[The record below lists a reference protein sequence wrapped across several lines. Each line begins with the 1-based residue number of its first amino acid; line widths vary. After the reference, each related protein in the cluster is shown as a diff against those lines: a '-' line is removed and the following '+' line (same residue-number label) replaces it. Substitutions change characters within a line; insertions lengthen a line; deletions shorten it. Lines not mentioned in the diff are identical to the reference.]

1 VTAPRVTTDRI
12 ADAAIFVVA
21 FAVYAAG
28 ASRTIY
34 VGDSGELATAVA
46 TLGIPHPSGYP
57 LYVLSG
63 KLWTLLVPV
72 GSVAFR
78 LSLFSAAAAA
88 LACALAFRFA
98 RTLGMSFASSLLAA
112 TLLATSESFWSQ
124 ANVQRVYALNAVFV
138 LFASF
143 AALSWY
149 RERTPTAFGWA
160 AFACA
165 LGATNHTFM
174 AAFGLTFAIFAAL
187 SEPRILVGP
196 AYWGRGIAAVV
207 AGLSPYLYLPIRSRM
222 NPPLDWGNPETPAAL
237 ADVVLRRSFWERA
250 WVESPADVAAVVLD
264 FARSLPTE
272 ITAAGTLL
280 AATGLAAGF
289 VRNPFTKFLALAA
302 AANVATVAWHGSR
315 SDIFIWHR
323 YYIPAYII
331 VALLAA
337 TGWDAVARRL
347 PRGATGLILI
357 LPVVLFARNFER
369 FDRSNFR
376 IADDYATAVLES
388 IPPGSHLAASDDNIL
403 FSLLYLHWVE
413 RRRPDVNLIMQGV
426 GRADLPPLRFDP
438 GSDGLYLTHH
448 PNWNV
453 PDIALDPIG
462 LVFRVRRADS
472 PASAPVLPRTELTGM
487 DDPGV
492 PKDYLTQNLIGQ
504 FHYMIGF
511 TFEQRDWPRARASFE
526 AAARA
531 APQNDVLFYNLG
543 LIYLRNGLYQEA
555 IDAFER
561 SAQINPR
568 HIPGAK
574 KVRASDRLQEA
585 RSEHDR
591 IAEILADMP
600 GNGDG
605 LRETSAAAEYLE
617 SLGEKRAARGLRL
630 ELSHGD
636 GSAG

>member
-1 VTAPRVTTDRI
+1 VKTPAKATDR
-12 ADAAIFVVA
+12 VVA
-21 FAVYAAG
+21 AAVAVVTFAIYAAG

-98 RTLGMSFASSLLAA
+98 RTLGLSLVSSLLAA
-112 TLLATSESFWSQ
+112 ALLATSESFWSQ

-138 LFASF
+138 LIASS
-143 AALSWY
+143 AVLSWY
-149 RERTPTAFGWA
+149 RERTPAAFGWA
-160 AFACA
+160 VFSCA

-174 AAFGLTFAIFAAL
+174 AAFGLAFAIYAAL
-187 SEPRILVGP
+187 SEPRIVTRT
-196 AYWGRGIAAVV
+196 AYWGRGIAAVA

-250 WVESPADVAAVVLD
+250 WVESPADAAAAILD
-264 FARSLPTE
+264 FVRSLPAE
-272 ITAAGTLL
+272 ITAAGALL
-280 AATGLAAGF
+280 AATGLIAGF
-289 VRNPFTKFLALAA
+289 VRNPFTRFLGLVAA
-302 AANVATVAWHGSR
+302 VNIAAVAWHGSR

-323 YYIPAYII
+323 YYIPAYAMA
-331 VALLAA
+331 ALLAA
-337 TGWDAVARRL
+337 AGWDSFSSRL
-347 PRGATGLILI
+347 PRAAAGLVLV
-357 LPVVLFARNFER
+357 LPVLLFARNFER
-369 FDRSNFR
+369 FDRSEFR
-376 IADDYATAVLES
+376 VADDYATAVLDS

-413 RRRPDVNLIMQGV
+413 GRRPDVNLIMQGV
-426 GRADLPPLRFDP
+426 GKADLPPLRFDP
-438 GSDGLYLTHH
+438 GSDGLFLTHH

-453 PDIALDPIG
+453 PEIALDPVG
-462 LVFRVRRADS
+462 LVFRVRRTES
-472 PASAPVLPRTELTGM
+472 PVSEVTLPRSELAGA
-487 DDPGV
+487 DDPTI

-511 TFEQRDWPRARASFE
+511 TFEQRDWTRAKRAFE

-531 APQNDVLFYNLG
+531 APHNDVLFYNLG
-543 LIYLRNGLYQEA
+543 LIYVRNGLYDDA
-555 IDAFER
+555 IQAFER
-561 SAQINPR
+561 SAQINSR
-568 HIPGAK
+568 HIPGAS
-574 KVRASDRLQEA
+574 KVRATDRLDEA
-585 RSEHDR
+585 RAERDR
-591 IAEILADMP
+591 IAGLIAAAPRTGGEPAD
-600 GNGDG
+600 
-605 LRETSAAAEYLE
+605 AAAEYLD
-617 SLGEKRAARGLRL
+617 SLGESRAARGLRL
-630 ELSHGD
+630 TEETTIRGEED
-636 GSAG
+636 